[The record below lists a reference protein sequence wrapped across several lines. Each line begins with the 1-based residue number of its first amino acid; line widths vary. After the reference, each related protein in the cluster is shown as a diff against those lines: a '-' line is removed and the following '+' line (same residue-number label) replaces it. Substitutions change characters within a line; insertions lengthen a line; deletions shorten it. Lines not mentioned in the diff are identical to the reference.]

1 MFKMN
6 KNIYVKSKAIPLFM
20 ILVQGDH
27 VGLNLRIT
35 KLKGDV
41 YILKSRII
49 NARSNFPR
57 SA

>member
-1 MFKMN
+1 MFRMN
-6 KNIYVKSKAIPLFM
+6 KSSYVKNKAILLI
-20 ILVQGDH
+20 ILLAQGDH

-35 KLKGDV
+35 KLNGDV

-57 SA
+57 YM